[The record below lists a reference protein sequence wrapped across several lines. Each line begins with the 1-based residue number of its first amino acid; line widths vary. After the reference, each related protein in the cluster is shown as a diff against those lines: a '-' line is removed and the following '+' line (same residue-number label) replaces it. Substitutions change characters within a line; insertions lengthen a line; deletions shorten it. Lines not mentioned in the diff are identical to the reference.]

1 MLLRRSFALLLAL
14 ALALAIVASAT
25 HAEADVRC
33 APIEG
38 GSSALAA
45 IDPGRRLDFIQ
56 RRLNADARRV
66 RIWAWSWASIYTG
79 LVVVNGTRL
88 ALSRSRADMIDN
100 GTATGASML
109 GLAVLAI
116 MPPAVLRDQPRLARI
131 VARSG
136 ELDSDR
142 CALVAAAERILLRD
156 AASEAFSVGPLP
168 HAGNFVFNMG
178 LGLLLAVGFG
188 RLETGMI
195 VALTGITVGEIQ
207 MLSVRTRVRETLA
220 RYRSG
225 AIDIAGERTGDG
237 APRSIGWT
245 VVPILSRERYGVQ
258 FGLTF

>member
-1 MLLRRSFALLLAL
+1 MVRRALALLLAF
-14 ALALAIVASAT
+14 AVCASAT
-25 HAEADVRC
+25 RASAEVLC

-38 GSSALAA
+38 GSAALGA
-45 IDPGRRLDFIQ
+45 IDSGRRLDFIQ

-88 ALSRSRADMIDN
+88 ALSRSREDKIDN

-116 MPPAVLRDQPRLARI
+116 MPPAVLRDQARLARI

-136 ELDSDR
+136 ERDSDR

-156 AASEAFSVGPLP
+156 AASEAFSAGPLP

-188 RLETGMI
+188 RLDTGMI
-195 VALTGITVGEIQ
+195 VALTGMTVGEIQ

-225 AIDIAGERTGDG
+225 ALDTANANA
-237 APRSIGWT
+237 APSIGWT
-245 VVPILSRERYGVQ
+245 VVPILNREQYGVQ